1 MLELSPPIP
10 FVDFALQ
17 KCVVPAD
24 LEAGGRNTGPEV
36 APTEEEYY
44 DCVAKLAGRK
54 ADGMVKEQ
62 QEGNYTLVCR
72 APPSRFVYKNC
83 SIPKYKIQRNKF
95 SRLFLSLSSA
105 ADSIPRCDDALSL
118 HRSGTALVPAFRV
131 TYNPPE
137 EE

>member
-1 MLELSPPIP
+1 MLELSPSIP

-17 KCVVPAD
+17 KYVVPAD

-62 QEGNYTLVCR
+62 REGNYTLVCR
-72 APPSRFVYKNC
+72 APPSRFVYFRIVFPNAKSKEIN
-83 SIPKYKIQRNKF
+83 SP
-95 SRLFLSLSSA
+95 RLFLSLSSA
-105 ADSIPRCDDALSL
+105 ADSIPRCDDARAL

-131 TYNPPE
+131 TYNPSE